1 MNQFV
6 PYELLDHTAD
16 AKFRAYGKTLDEA
29 FSNAVTG
36 MIAII
41 APPEEIGSDVEKEIT
56 ITAKNK
62 QSLLFDLL
70 DEVLF
75 KYDVEKFLP
84 HKADLTIVKR
94 GDGYELSGKLFGEMP
109 TKISGN
115 LKAVTYSEMIL
126 EERNGI
132 WIIQVVIDI

>member
-1 MNQFV
+1 MK

-16 AKFRAYGKTLDEA
+16 AKFRAYGKTLDDA

-41 APPEEIGSDVEKEIT
+41 APPEEIGSDVEKHIRIEGI
-56 ITAKNK
+56 KK
-62 QSLLFDLL
+62 ESLLFDLL

-75 KYDVEKFLP
+75 LYDVEKFLP
-84 HKADLTIVKR
+84 HKTVLRITHDNTT
-94 GDGYELSGKLFGEMP
+94 GKFVVEGIMHGEMP

-115 LKAVTYSEMIL
+115 LKAITYSEMIID
-126 EERNGI
+126 EKPGNVM
-132 WIIQVVIDI
+132 IQVVIDI